1 MTLEVPSGSL
11 DEGEE
16 VEAIEALE
24 AIGAIEED
32 QEVDPGPGP
41 DLPLGRRVELPGR
54 GTTFVREVPGP
65 PGAPTVILLHGLVA
79 SGGLNWF
86 QCFEPLGEHVRV
98 LAIDHRGHGRGLR
111 TRRRFRLADC
121 ADDVAA
127 LMDELDIASAI
138 VVGYSMGGP
147 IAQLLWRRHPEKV
160 DGLVLCATADR
171 FVPGRREQMVF
182 VTAMGAAAGT
192 TRLGQLATRVPISI
206 VQRRIPAGVR
216 ARPDSFRRW
225 ARAEMRRHD
234 WRMVAEAAAAIGTYD
249 ASGWIREVD
258 VPTAVVVTTEDKAV
272 APTEQARL
280 VVGIPTA
287 SIHRIDDGHVVCSQP
302 RFGRQLT
309 EVVLDVVA
317 RTT

>member
-1 MTLEVPSGSL
+1 MTLKVPSRSL
-11 DEGEE
+11 DEGDETAD
-16 VEAIEALE
+16 VA
-24 AIGAIEED
+24 
-32 QEVDPGPGP
+32 GP
-41 DLPLGRRVELPGR
+41 DLPLGRRIELPGR
-54 GTTFVREVPGP
+54 GTTFIREVSGP

-86 QCFEPLGEHVRV
+86 QCFAPLGEHFRV

-127 LMDELDIASAI
+127 LMDELDIASAL

-147 IAQLLWRRHPEKV
+147 IAQLLWRRHPERV
-160 DGLVLCATADR
+160 DGLVLCATSDR

-182 VTAMGAAAGT
+182 VTAMGAAAGST
-192 TRLGQLATRVPISI
+192 RIGQMATRLPISV
-206 VQRRIPAGVR
+206 VQRRIPSAVR

-249 ASGWIREVD
+249 ASGWIREID
-258 VPTAVVVTTEDKAV
+258 VPTAVLVTTEDKAV
-272 APTEQARL
+272 PPTEQARL
-280 VVGIPTA
+280 IVGIPTA
-287 SIHRIDDGHVVCSQP
+287 SIHRIDDGHVVCAQR
-302 RFGRQLT
+302 RFGTTLT
-309 EVVLDVVA
+309 DVVLDVA
-317 RTT
+317 GRTP

>member
-1 MTLEVPSGSL
+1 MASTGSSASPRWGSTSGS
-11 DEGEE
+11 
-16 VEAIEALE
+16 
-24 AIGAIEED
+24 
-32 QEVDPGPGP
+32 
-41 DLPLGRRVELPGR
+41 
-54 GTTFVREVPGP
+54 
-65 PGAPTVILLHGLVA
+65 
-79 SGGLNWF
+79 
-86 QCFEPLGEHVRV
+86 

-160 DGLVLCATADR
+160 DGLVLCATSDR

-192 TRLGQLATRVPISI
+192 SRLGQMATRLPISV

-249 ASGWIREVD
+249 ASGWIREID
-258 VPTAVVVTTEDKAV
+258 VPTAVLVTTEDKAV
-272 APTEQARL
+272 PPTEQARL
-280 VVGIPTA
+280 IVGIPTA
-287 SIHRIDDGHVVCSQP
+287 SIHRIDDGHVVCAQR
-302 RFGRQLT
+302 RFGTALT
-309 EVVLDVVA
+309 DVVLDVA
-317 RTT
+317 GRIRPDPPYR

>member
-1 MTLEVPSGSL
+1 MSIQLPFRTR
-11 DEGEE
+11 DEGDETG
-16 VEAIEALE
+16 EA
-24 AIGAIEED
+24 
-32 QEVDPGPGP
+32 P
-41 DLPLGRRVELPGR
+41 DLPMGRRVELPGR

-65 PGAPTVILLHGLVA
+65 PGAPTVVLLHGLVA

-86 QCFEPLGEHVRV
+86 QCFGPLGEHFRV
-98 LAIDHRGHGRGLR
+98 LAVDHRGHGRGLR

-127 LMDELDIASAI
+127 LMDLLGVDSAV

-182 VTAMGAAAGT
+182 VTAMGAAAGS
-192 TRLGQLATRVPISI
+192 TRLGQLATQLPISI

-234 WRMVAEAAAAIGTYD
+234 WRMIAEAAGAIGTYD
-249 ASGWIREVD
+249 ASGWIREID
-258 VPTAVVVTTEDKAV
+258 VPTAILVTTEDRAV
-272 APTEQARL
+272 PPTEQARL
-280 VVGIPTA
+280 IVGIPTA
-287 SIHRIDDGHVVCSQP
+287 TIHRIDDGHVVCARP
-302 RFGRQLT
+302 RFGSALT
-309 EVVLDVVA
+309 DAVLDVVG
-317 RTT
+317 RTP